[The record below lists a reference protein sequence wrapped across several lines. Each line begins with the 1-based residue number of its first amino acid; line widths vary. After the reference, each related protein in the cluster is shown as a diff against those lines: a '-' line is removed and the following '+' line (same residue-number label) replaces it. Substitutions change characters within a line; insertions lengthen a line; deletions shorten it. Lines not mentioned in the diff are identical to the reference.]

1 MTSVLI
7 GLVLVVAV
15 SGALYAERFRQRP
28 PVIQQSSRI
37 VFEKRKQRKI
47 APYAFCLSGLRRNQL
62 WARVTLH
69 DKERAALADKLAADL
84 RGILAA
90 AGFHKE
96 LSDLNRVSKRR
107 LNKMA
112 TFLANDPAFVSAC
125 ARSLGLLVA
134 GLKHL
139 EELEQHIKLP
149 RSQHLDALVTD
160 LMNTAIKSL
169 GEGASP
175 QD

>member
-1 MTSVLI
+1 VTGVLI
-7 GLVLVVAV
+7 GLVLVAAI

-28 PVIQQSSRI
+28 PVLQRPPRI
-37 VFEKRKQRKI
+37 VFEKRKQRGI
-47 APYAFCLSGLRRNQL
+47 AAYVFCLSGLRRNQL

-69 DKERAALADKLAADL
+69 DKERAALADKLATDL
-84 RGILAA
+84 RDILVA
-90 AGFHKE
+90 AGFHRE

-112 TFLANDPAFVSAC
+112 SLLVHDPAFVSAC

-139 EELEQHIKLP
+139 EGLEKHIKLP

-160 LMNTAIKSL
+160 LMNTAIQSL